1 MQKCAMVSEEAVPVN
16 ALIKMALWVT
26 RPEREYLLM

>member
-1 MQKCAMVSEEAVPVN
+1 MQKCAMVIEEAVPEN

-26 RPEREYLLM
+26 SSEREYLLM